1 MYTSF
6 STKFKIS
13 HGTDSQITIKNRYLK
28 AVFDGND
35 GLLTDMSI
43 DGGHLDTVQI
53 KFMQYGTIAASDR
66 SGAYLFLPS
75 GQASVRKAAL
85 SVLL

>member
-1 MYTSF
+1 M
-6 STKFKIS
+6 
-13 HGTDSQITIKNRYLK
+13 K
-28 AVFDGND
+28 AVFDGDD

-53 KFMQYGTIAASDR
+53 KFMQYGTVAAADR

-85 SVLL
+85 SFLF